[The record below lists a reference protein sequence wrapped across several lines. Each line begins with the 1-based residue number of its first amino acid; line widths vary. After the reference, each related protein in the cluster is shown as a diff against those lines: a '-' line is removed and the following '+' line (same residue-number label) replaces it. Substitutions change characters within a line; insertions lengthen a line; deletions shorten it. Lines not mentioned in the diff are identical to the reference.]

1 MSLTNVAK
9 TLKCMHMH
17 RYAGMGTTTISLSDE
32 AYKVLKS
39 QKKDGESFSELILR
53 KFGKGSPAAIKAVI
67 TELGPDPE
75 SADSIEKASRELR
88 KNFKTRKVEL

>member
-1 MSLTNVAK
+1 
-9 TLKCMHMH
+9 MHMH
-17 RYAGMGTTTISLSDE
+17 RYAGMGTTTISLNDE

-53 KFGKGSPAAIKAVI
+53 KFGKGNPAAIKAVI
-67 TELGPDPE
+67 TELGPDSE
-75 SADSIEKASRELR
+75 LADSIEKASRELR